1 MTLDDARR
9 ILASGERDLP
19 VLCSAVRELR
29 GLSASDDD
37 MWDMAERIY
46 ERQRMS
52 ASEVRRL
59 RDAADA
65 ARDAYDDAR
74 EWCRHDDTEDAR
86 DVIGPLIRCSGCCRT
101 VRYT

>member
-1 MTLDDARR
+1 MRGYAACQRAYDAREP
-9 ILASGERDLP
+9 A
-19 VLCSAVRELR
+19 
-29 GLSASDDD
+29 DDVECD
-37 MWDMAERIY
+37 GGMVPERIY
-46 ERQRMS
+46 ESQRMS

-59 RDAADA
+59 RYAADA
-65 ARDAYDDAR
+65 AREAYDDAR